1 MTEETIEVEKG
12 SGNIFKDL
20 EIANPEEY
28 LAKTRLALIIK
39 GIIDES
45 GLKRHEAAEILDL
58 SKSEL
63 SALLDGLLDDFSV
76 EHLFSLIRKLDC
88 EVEIVVRG
96 RPAYNPATEISI
108 SIPF

>member
-1 MTEETIEVEKG
+1 MSKEIIDVEEG

-20 EIANPEEY
+20 EIPNPEEY

-39 GIIDES
+39 GIISES
-45 GLKRHEAAEILDL
+45 ELKHQEAAKILDL

-63 SALLDGLLDDFSV
+63 SMLLDGLLDDFSID
-76 EHLFSLIRKLDC
+76 HLFLLIRKLDC
-88 EVEIVVRG
+88 EVEIVVR
-96 RPAYNPATEISI
+96 RKPAYNPTTEISI

>member
-1 MTEETIEVEKG
+1 MSKEIIEIEEG

-20 EIANPEEY
+20 EIPNPEEY

-39 GIIDES
+39 GIIAES
-45 GLKRHEAAEILDL
+45 ELKHQDAAKILDL
-58 SKSEL
+58 SKSKL
-63 SALLDGLLDDFSV
+63 SMLLEGLLDDFSID
-76 EHLFSLIRKLDC
+76 HLISLIKKLDC

-96 RPAYNPATEISI
+96 KPAYNPTTEISI

>member
-20 EIANPEEY
+20 EIPNPEEY

-39 GIIDES
+39 SIISES
-45 GLKRHEAAEILDL
+45 GLKRHEATEILDL

-63 SALLDGLLDDFSV
+63 SALLDGSLDDFSV

-96 RPAYNPATEISI
+96 RPAYNPTTEISI

>member
-1 MTEETIEVEKG
+1 MSEEIINVEEG

-20 EIANPEEY
+20 EIPNPEEY

-39 GIIDES
+39 GIISEG
-45 GLKRHEAAEILDL
+45 GLRQHEASEILEL
-58 SKSEL
+58 NKHEL
-63 SALLDGLLDDFSV
+63 SLLLDGLLDGFSID
-76 EHLFSLIRKLDC
+76 HLFSLIRKLDC

-96 RPAYNPATEISI
+96 KPAYNPTTEISI

>member
-1 MTEETIEVEKG
+1 MSKEIISVEKG

-20 EIANPEEY
+20 EIPNPEEY

-39 GIIDES
+39 GIISES
-45 GLKRHEAAEILDL
+45 ELKHQAAAKILDL
-58 SKSEL
+58 NQSEL
-63 SALLDGLLDDFSV
+63 SMLLDGLLDDFSID
-76 EHLFSLIRKLDC
+76 HLFSLIRKLNC

-96 RPAYNPATEISI
+96 KPADNSATEISI